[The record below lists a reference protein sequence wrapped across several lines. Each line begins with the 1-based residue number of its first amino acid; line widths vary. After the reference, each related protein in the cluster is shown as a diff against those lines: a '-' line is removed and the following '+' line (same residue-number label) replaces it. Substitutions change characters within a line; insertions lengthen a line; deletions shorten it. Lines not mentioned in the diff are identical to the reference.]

1 MMGNWGDF
9 GGWGMGFGFL
19 FMLLF
24 WVLIILGIVALIR
37 WLMRES
43 QNGREQ
49 NGRGLPRDK
58 TPLEIVQER
67 YARGEIDRE
76 EYEQKRLDLEK

>member
-1 MMGNWGDF
+1 MMGNWSEF

-19 FMLLF
+19 FMILF
-24 WVLIILGIVALIR
+24 WAFVILGIVALLR

-43 QNGREQ
+43 QDRRMQDGRS
-49 NGRGLPRDK
+49 LPRDK

-76 EYEQKRLDLEK
+76 EYEQKRRDLET